1 MPAIRAVW
9 NANINNQKG
18 STAGADC
25 GRGSS
30 APCMGLSPYP
40 PTERAPMQ
48 FYGNSGLWKTL
59 LQSRIQ
65 DKVSSYSISPQD
77 VGFSCLH
84 LFKNKYL
91 LSNNYVA

>member
-48 FYGNSGLWKTL
+48 FYGNSGL
-59 LQSRIQ
+59 
-65 DKVSSYSISPQD
+65 
-77 VGFSCLH
+77 
-84 LFKNKYL
+84 
-91 LSNNYVA
+91 